1 MPSDKSS
8 EKSSHVDPPASVID
22 QSRRTGAAP
31 LGHPITPISPTSS
44 SSITNDDSHLS
55 PQPISSTSHASRPQ
69 SVQSLSSTISHAS
82 SSSVSLPTT
91 VSPGRTRRP
100 SDDSLAT
107 DTTSELETGIEGV
120 APKRQ
125 IEFERNFAET
135 IRQSNQSDDVDAI
148 RVVMTRAA
156 DLQRKL
162 LIHGRLYLTKTHL
175 CFHSNILGIK
185 TDNTLVLKDIISIE
199 KGTTAGLIR
208 NAINITLFDGD
219 GDGDGEG
226 EGDGGQEKRY
236 DYGSI
241 LDRDG
246 IYDKLVEFWKVE
258 APERYDVQLGQGQA
272 ANLLESDVVAPSP
285 VSGPVVTKDEPSNTV
300 AITADE
306 PSGVVKNTHCSG
318 EHFEEIAIDTNFPF
332 SPNQLFDLIYHNQSF
347 LLEFYGKDEGLTG
360 EFNLGS
366 VIHLLTLFR

>member
-1 MPSDKSS
+1 MLSLTKPPGRSTLPTDAMPSDKSS

-199 KGTTAGLIR
+199 KGTTGGRR
-208 NAINITLFDGD
+208 NAMIMGVYWIGMGFTTSWWSFGRLRRLNGMT
-219 GDGDGEG
+219 
-226 EGDGGQEKRY
+226 Y
-236 DYGSI
+236 S
-241 LDRDG
+241 LDKAR
-246 IYDKLVEFWKVE
+246 LRTFWR
-258 APERYDVQLGQGQA
+258 ATSLRLR
-272 ANLLESDVVAPSP
+272 L
-285 VSGPVVTKDEPSNTV
+285 
-300 AITADE
+300 
-306 PSGVVKNTHCSG
+306 
-318 EHFEEIAIDTNFPF
+318 
-332 SPNQLFDLIYHNQSF
+332 
-347 LLEFYGKDEGLTG
+347 
-360 EFNLGS
+360 
-366 VIHLLTLFR
+366 